1 MSQNGSGSCR
11 CFPTKKGVLPMAEN
25 VVIPTTFDASKLER
39 VEALLQDLK
48 QRASA
53 ANDAGDLFMVSVYND
68 LLQVASPI
76 VVRAK
81 ARLEREQKAV
91 LNKAERELRKA
102 EREARKRQQET
113 GATTASN

>member
-1 MSQNGSGSCR
+1 
-11 CFPTKKGVLPMAEN
+11 MADN
-25 VVIPTTFDASKLER
+25 VTVIPTTFDASKLER

-91 LNKAERELRKA
+91 LNKAERQLRKA